1 MFFGVK
7 KYSLRKVRM
16 TQRTIEGKN
25 VEGKN
30 DAVLLEKINDGFRT

>member
-7 KYSLRKVRM
+7 KYSFRKARM

-25 VEGKN
+25 
-30 DAVLLEKINDGFRT
+30 DAVLLQKINDGFRT